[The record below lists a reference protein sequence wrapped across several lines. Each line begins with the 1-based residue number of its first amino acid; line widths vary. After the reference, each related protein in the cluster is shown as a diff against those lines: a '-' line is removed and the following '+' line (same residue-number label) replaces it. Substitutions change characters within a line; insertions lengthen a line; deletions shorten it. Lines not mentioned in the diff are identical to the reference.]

1 MSLYNAQNEQN
12 LTRFRSE
19 STSLK
24 NHALSSVDQNQFPT
38 TFFSETAKPV
48 LPQVTPDSDIDWAK
62 FEDFSWIRCS
72 GKGNFLSSP
81 NVKACAE
88 HCLAHGARCI
98 VVDLSTCSGMD
109 STFMGM
115 LAGLAMR
122 ITKQTGGGR
131 LEIADSGEKNLASLE
146 DLGLDAFMEINP
158 SGALWNSCKDE
169 IRSKLDPWKK
179 EPTPPHERGK
189 LVLEAHKT
197 LSATS
202 AANAKKFE
210 NVVNLLEKEIKPDV

>member
-1 MSLYNAQNEQN
+1 
-12 LTRFRSE
+12 
-19 STSLK
+19 
-24 NHALSSVDQNQFPT
+24 
-38 TFFSETAKPV
+38 
-48 LPQVTPDSDIDWAK
+48 VTPDSDIDWAK

-72 GKGNFLSSP
+72 GKGNFLTSP
-81 NVKACAE
+81 HVKACAE

-98 VVDLSTCSGMD
+98 VVDLSACSGMD

-122 ITKQTGGGR
+122 LTKQTGGGR

-158 SGALWNSCKDE
+158 SGALWNSCKEE
-169 IRSKLDPWKK
+169 IRSKLDPWAK
-179 EPTPPHERGK
+179 EPTSLHDRGK

-202 AANAKKFE
+202 AENAKKFE